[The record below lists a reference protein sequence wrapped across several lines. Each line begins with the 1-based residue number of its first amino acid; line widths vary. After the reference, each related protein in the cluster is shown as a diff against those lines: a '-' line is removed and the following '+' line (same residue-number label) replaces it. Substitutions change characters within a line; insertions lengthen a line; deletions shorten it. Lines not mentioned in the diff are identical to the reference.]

1 MTTFTVDRTLVFFL
15 CDGELLDVLACSQF
29 RGVLFGLFYSLI
41 TLAGLTPA
49 CAGPSDL
56 GNPKRWKLHWASLG
70 TGANFH
76 TVTVLDSIK
85 ETLWSTAHQHMRLCV
100 LTPWH
105 PLPDNISS
113 ARGYGSLSPCK
124 KGNQRLTSL
133 WAYVKGSLQLRY
145 QTISQRKHWCL
156 YIRERALGSWITIP
170 PQSIAFWKGSTTF
183 LLILIWTVLMRQET
197 SFLLLFSH
205 VLSIIW

>member
-1 MTTFTVDRTLVFFL
+1 MSTGLFSFFP
-15 CDGELLDVLACSQF
+15 CAALLGNLNCSQF
-29 RGVLFGLFYSLI
+29 SGVLFGLFYSLI
-41 TLAGLTPA
+41 TLAGLTPPA
-49 CAGPSDL
+49 FASPSAL
-56 GNPKRWKLHWASLG
+56 GNPKRWKLHWAFLW

-76 TVTVLDSIK
+76 AVTIQDSIK
-85 ETLWSTAHQHMRLCV
+85 ETLWNTAHQHMRLCV
-100 LTPWH
+100 LTLWH

-113 ARGYGSLSPCK
+113 ARAYGRLSPCK
-124 KGNQRLTSL
+124 KVNQRLTSL

-170 PQSIAFWKGSTTF
+170 PQSIAFWNGSTTF

>member
-1 MTTFTVDRTLVFFL
+1 MRCFS
-15 CDGELLDVLACSQF
+15 GKLLDVLACSQF
-29 RGVLFGLFYSLI
+29 SGVLFGLFYSLI
-41 TLAGLTPA
+41 TLAGLTPPA
-49 CAGPSDL
+49 CASPSDP

-76 TVTVLDSIK
+76 AIKIQGSIK
-85 ETLWSTAHQHMRLCV
+85 ETVWSTARQCMRLCV
-100 LTPWH
+100 VILRH
-105 PLPDNISS
+105 PLPDTISFVR
-113 ARGYGSLSPCK
+113 AYGSLSPCK
-124 KGNQRLTSL
+124 KVNQCFASL
-133 WAYVKGSLQLRY
+133 WADVKGSFQLRY